1 MKVMA
6 PGFQGLYNSKE
17 FPVKNIIVLLCR
29 GEQLREIGTGVPVPV
44 RIGLKKN
51 TSRGEF
57 GSICGNG
64 KQTRYIWKLE
74 YGFEE
79 EGFSKMIEGIGAR
92 ISPVPGLIF
101 LCKINKRTSYV

>member
-29 GEQLREIGTGVPVPV
+29 GEQLREIGTGA
-44 RIGLKKN
+44 
-51 TSRGEF
+51 RGEF

-74 YGFEE
+74 YGFGE
-79 EGFSKMIEGIGAR
+79 EGFSKTIEGIGAR

-101 LCKINKRTSYV
+101 LCEINKRTSYV